1 MATGQFRTF
10 GQWLRARRNDHGLT
24 QGAAGGEIGTDA
36 SQMSRWEKGAG
47 IPSRTQALAAV
58 KVLADDDAD
67 AEFALGLLGYSTGV
81 RTGERKGIPY
91 LTQREGNRLANNGRD
106 PGNRAMVAKGMAESL
121 SDDQVAQVN
130 TAYRLMRFKLKATGG
145 GYDLEVRPPADD
157 YDRDGVMQRLELIRH
172 VERDHGKPILGD
184 IE

>member
-1 MATGQFRTF
+1 MGVGGSVVSRFETE
-10 GQWLRARRNDHGLT
+10 ARR
-24 QGAAGGEIGTDA
+24 
-36 SQMSRWEKGAG
+36 
-47 IPSRTQALAAV
+47 PSLAQAKVVVQNLAYNG
-58 KVLADDDAD
+58 AD